1 MAKFNP
7 NRRTILSLVA
17 MFVMAIVIPIVAGNA
32 LDASIVTQFVGVPIA
47 DTPFSEE
54 SSPVA
59 SSLMLPGTNIS
70 RSEDSVSMS
79 INYSDYEMINLT
91 QAAESVLIFV
101 NQFEYL
107 QDANLTLDEGWSIL
121 DAAEWRFRFIG
132 DHMDLYA
139 AVNAISS
146 SVTSFHVSW
155 VGPSPYVRELDSMT
169 LQVQDVE
176 LSALEFLK
184 TNNITLS
191 HNSYYISPKIEYNI
205 RYLTHYVYSMRF
217 FEVINQTRVDGNTVS
232 IHLDVS
238 TGWVVSFNYQW
249 TFINEIPTHGIITK
263 ETAKT
268 NAIEYIVEHSDNAE
282 IFNVV
287 FTTLLFTNIA
297 SDKSPVYQL
306 CWAVHTDH
314 SQFSAIYINAINGD
328 TAAVYQYLIGSSF
341 IRDTTI
347 DPLSM
352 LLPFLASAPIA
363 IIAYIGASYRIGKKR
378 NQMMQPL
385 V

>member
-7 NRRTILSLVA
+7 NRRTILSLVV
-17 MFVMAIVIPIVAGNA
+17 MFVMAIVSPIVAGNA
-32 LDASIVTQFVGVPIA
+32 LDASIATQFVGVPIA

-91 QAAESVLIFV
+91 EAAESVLIFV

-107 QDANLTLDEGWSIL
+107 QDANLKLDENWSRL
-121 DAAEWRFRFIG
+121 EAAEWTFRFVG
-132 DHMDLYA
+132 NQMGLYA
-139 AVNAISS
+139 TVNAISG
-146 SVTSFHVSW
+146 SVTSFIVRW
-155 VGPSPYVRELDSMT
+155 TGPSPYVRELDSMT

-191 HNSYYISPKIEYNI
+191 HNSYYVSPKIEYNI
-205 RYLTHYVYSMRF
+205 RYLTHYVYSIRF
-217 FEVINQTRVDGNTVS
+217 FEVINQTLVDGNIVS

-249 TFINEIPTHGIITK
+249 TFINEIPTHGIINK
-263 ETAKT
+263 ERAKT
-268 NAIEYIVEHSDNAE
+268 NAIEYIFEHSDSTE

-287 FTTLLFTNIA
+287 FTTLLFKNLA
-297 SDKSPVYQL
+297 SYDSPVYQL
-306 CWAVHTDH
+306 CWAVYTDH
-314 SQFSAIYINAINGD
+314 SRFGAIYIDAINGN
-328 TAAVYQYLIGSSF
+328 TAAAESYAMASLF
-341 IRDTTI
+341 IRDTII

-352 LLPFLASAPIA
+352 LLPFLVSAPIA
-363 IIAYIGASYRIGKKR
+363 IVAYMGVSHRIRKKR
-378 NQMMQPL
+378 GQLMQPL

>member
-7 NRRTILSLVA
+7 NRRTILSLVV
-17 MFVMAIVIPIVAGNA
+17 MFVMAIVSPIVAGNA
-32 LDASIVTQFVGVPIA
+32 LDASIATQFVGVPIA

-91 QAAESVLIFV
+91 EAAESVSIFV

-107 QDANLTLDEGWSIL
+107 QDANLKLDENWSML
-121 DAAEWRFRFIG
+121 YAAEWTFRFVG
-132 DHMDLYA
+132 NHMDLYA
-139 AVNAISS
+139 SVNAISG
-146 SVTSFHVSW
+146 SVTSFIVRW
-155 VGPSPYVRELDSMT
+155 TGPSPYVRELDSMT

-191 HNSYYISPKIEYNI
+191 HNSYYVSPKIEYNI
-205 RYLTHYVYSMRF
+205 RYLTHYVYSIRF
-217 FEVINQTRVDGNTVS
+217 FEVINQTLVDGNIVS

-249 TFINEIPTHGIITK
+249 TFINEIPTHGIINK
-263 ETAKT
+263 ETARTK
-268 NAIEYIVEHSDNAE
+268 AVEYIVEHSDNAE
-282 IFNVV
+282 IFSVV
-287 FTTLLFTNIA
+287 FTTLLFTNVA
-297 SDKSPVYQL
+297 MLKSPVYKL
-306 CWAVHTDH
+306 CWAVYTDH
-314 SQFSAIYINAINGD
+314 SRFGAIYINAVNGN

-347 DPLSM
+347 DPLGL
-352 LLPFLASAPIA
+352 LLPFLAGGPIA
-363 IIAYIGASYRIGKKR
+363 IAAYIGVSHRIRKKR
-378 NQMMQPL
+378 DQLMQPL